1 MNKMLMLRSC
11 VPASFK
17 CQSKYL
23 GHSCSLQY
31 IQMNFSYKKRKL
43 FGFVFK
49 LLCLDVSA

>member
-17 CQSKYL
+17 CQSKHL
-23 GHSCSLQY
+23 RHSCSEQY

-43 FGFVFK
+43 FGSVFK
-49 LLCLDVSA
+49 LLCLDLSA